1 MTGAPKAISR
11 ALAGGAL
18 WLGFLLLTRPGPS
31 DPAWIHALLLLAP
44 LALLPLGLD
53 LVERAGAPAGGEE
66 PGGPAGLLRVA
77 GVLQLPAAALL
88 AGSYLLTQGAVAAV
102 LALPWLAVTGL
113 IALAGVLR
121 LRGRG
126 FHPLAGLALDAGLV
140 FLVVGAAWAVSDRL
154 GFRPLDFPTVIVL
167 LTAVH
172 FHYAG
177 FVLPIVTGLAAARTG
192 GPAATLAT
200 LGVVAGV
207 PLVAVGITATQ
218 LGFGP
223 WIEALA
229 AWTVAAAGALVAWLH
244 LRLAARPAYPPFARV
259 LWTVAALS
267 LLASM
272 GLAALYGSRFHLSQ
286 VRWLDIAWMQ
296 ALHGAAN
303 AFGFALAALLGW
315 WAVARGEARGS
326 V

>member
-1 MTGAPKAISR
+1 MSGLLTPGAR
-11 ALAGGAL
+11 ALGGGAV
-18 WLGFLLLTRPGPS
+18 WLVFVLLTRPGPFE
-31 DPAWIHALLLLAP
+31 PTWIPALLLLAP
-44 LALLPLGLD
+44 LTLLPLGLD
-53 LVERAGAPAGGEE
+53 LVERAGAPAGGEG
-66 PGGPAGLLRVA
+66 PGAPAGLLRVA

-102 LALPWLAVTGL
+102 LALPWLAATAVLAAAGL
-113 IALAGVLR
+113 LR
-121 LRGRG
+121 LRERG
-126 FHPLAGLALDAGLV
+126 LQPVADLALDAGLV
-140 FLVVGAAWAVSDRL
+140 YLVVGAAWAVSDRL

-167 LTAVH
+167 LTALH

-177 FVLPIVTGLAAARTG
+177 FVLPVVTGLAAARTG

-218 LGFGP
+218 LGLGP

-229 AWTVAAAGALVAWLH
+229 AWTVAVAGALVAWLL
-244 LRLAARPAYPPFARV
+244 LRLATRPAYPPLARV
-259 LWTVAALS
+259 LWTVAAVS

-315 WAVARGEARGS
+315 WLVARGEARGS

>member
-1 MTGAPKAISR
+1 M
-11 ALAGGAL
+11 
-18 WLGFLLLTRPGPS
+18 
-31 DPAWIHALLLLAP
+31 
-44 LALLPLGLD
+44 
-53 LVERAGAPAGGEE
+53 
-66 PGGPAGLLRVA
+66 
-77 GVLQLPAAALL
+77 
-88 AGSYLLTQGAVAAV
+88 
-102 LALPWLAVTGL
+102 
-113 IALAGVLR
+113 
-121 LRGRG
+121 
-126 FHPLAGLALDAGLV
+126 
-140 FLVVGAAWAVSDRL
+140 VGAAWAVSDRL

-177 FVLPIVTGLAAARTG
+177 FVLPVVTGLAAARTG
-192 GPAATLAT
+192 GPAATLAS

-244 LRLAARPAYPPFARV
+244 LRLATRPRYPPLARV
-259 LWTVAALS
+259 LWTVAAVS

-315 WAVARGEARGS
+315 WLVARGEARES